1 MHLCPSVVRNGS
13 RVACGRDELR
23 YFVGMKFFLAMLA
36 HVVIC
41 VVLGWGILLTV
52 KGEPWVL
59 IAGFLAYLVAFVRIG
74 CLPQKT
80 H

>member
-1 MHLCPSVVRNGS
+1 
-13 RVACGRDELR
+13 
-23 YFVGMKFFLAMLA
+23 MKFLWAMLA
-36 HVVIC
+36 HLLIC

-52 KGEPWVL
+52 KGQPWVL
-59 IAGFLAYLVAFVRIG
+59 IAVFLAYLVAFVRIG